1 MRKALVVGLG
11 LLGGC
16 VQYDRPPWVVDH
28 PVAWGLIARVV
39 EPGGY
44 SSDLLVPEGRE
55 RAEALPLD
63 TLELQWIG
71 VGPPDIPVPPPI
83 WLVCPFGCG
92 FPFDDEELPACP
104 VPLPLSFPETCRL
117 GEGERVRLSLGG
129 AYTVS
134 PEFRGRLEVMA
145 VTGHGDV
152 DPETCLQRYTIVPRA
167 GLEACLMQQRAL
179 TLGPEW
185 KAFTT
190 VPALMSL
197 YSFDGELP
205 PDLAAEPPDL
215 NPVLTG
221 LQVLRSGRSGFHD
234 LLVQGGDTITVHAGD
249 RIAVRPQYSD
259 DSQQE
264 YYAFTGAS
272 DRLTVMPREEQL
284 VTRIG
289 LSAEVHEIGDPL
301 DDEIHQWIVPDD
313 PEPVDLYLYVADT
326 RQGRAFATLRFVAE
340 DAAPAP

>member
-1 MRKALVVGLG
+1 MRTALVVGLG

-28 PVAWGLIARVV
+28 PVAWGLVVRVV

-44 SSDLLVPEGRE
+44 SSDLVVPDGRE

-71 VGPPDIPVPPPI
+71 VGPPDISVPPPT
-83 WLVCPFGCG
+83 WLACPFGCG
-92 FPFDDEELPACP
+92 FPFTYEELPACP

-129 AYTVS
+129 AYTAN
-134 PEFRGRLEVMA
+134 PEFRGWIQVMA
-145 VTGHGDV
+145 FTAHGDV
-152 DPETCLQRYTIVPRA
+152 DPETCLQRYTSLPRA
-167 GLEACLMQQRAL
+167 GLESCLMQQRAL

-197 YSFDGELP
+197 YPLDGELP
-205 PDLAAEPPDL
+205 PDLADTPPDL

-221 LQVLRSGRSGFHD
+221 LLVRRNGREQLAQD
-234 LLVQGGDTITVHAGD
+234 GDTVRVHAGD
-249 RIAVRPQYSD
+249 RISVTPQYSD

-264 YYAFTGAS
+264 YYAFTSVAAS
-272 DRLTVMPREEQL
+272 DHLTVMPREEQL
-284 VTRIG
+284 VARIG
-289 LSAEVHEIGDPL
+289 LSAEVQEIGDPL
-301 DDEIHQWIVPDD
+301 DDEIRLWVVPDD